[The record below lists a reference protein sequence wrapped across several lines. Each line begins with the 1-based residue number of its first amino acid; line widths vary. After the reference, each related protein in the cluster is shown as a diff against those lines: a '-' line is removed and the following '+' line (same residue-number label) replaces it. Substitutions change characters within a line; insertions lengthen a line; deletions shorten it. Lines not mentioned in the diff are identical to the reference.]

1 MPTEEN
7 RRSRTVE
14 PKAPSW
20 LRAGMRTLDAVL
32 PPLAARL
39 GERLFLTPP
48 RHQAPPREHEALA
61 NAASFHIPFR
71 GRRLRAWRWG
81 GGGEPVLLV
90 HGWGG
95 RGGQLAA
102 FAPALVEAGL
112 PVVAFDGPAHGRSD
126 GRLASAPDFAE
137 AIRAVAA
144 HLGGIRGIVAH
155 SMGALSTVVALRKG
169 LRAEAVV
176 FVGPSLGPR
185 GFLRIFGETVG
196 LSKATQT
203 AVARR
208 LEERF
213 GVDFESYDV
222 RDDCATM
229 TIPLLV
235 VHDRRDTD
243 VGSEQGEAIAGA
255 WPGAELLLTDG
266 LGHRRILRDAEVVRR
281 VAGFL
286 AASLSLPGAGEA
298 GLGRG
303 NGPCAT
309 PGCSRLAC
317 PSWEPV
323 GQLCASCAL
332 AADLFDRS
340 ARQALVL

>member
-1 MPTEEN
+1 MPIEEN
-7 RRSRTVE
+7 RKSRT
-14 PKAPSW
+14 APPRAASW
-20 LRAGMRTLDAVL
+20 RRAGIRALDAVL
-32 PPLAARL
+32 PALAARL

-48 RHQAPPREHEALA
+48 RHPAPPREHEALA
-61 NAASFHIPFR
+61 NAVSFHVPFR
-71 GRRLRAWRWG
+71 GQRLRAWRWG
-81 GGGEPVLLV
+81 GSGEPVLLV

-102 FAPALVEAGL
+102 FTPALLEAGL

-144 HLGGIRGIVAH
+144 HLGGVRAIVAH
-155 SMGALSTVVALRKG
+155 SMGALSTVAALRSG
-169 LRAEAVV
+169 LRSGAVV

-185 GFLRIFGETVG
+185 GFLRIFGETAG

-208 LEERF
+208 LEARF

-222 RDDCATM
+222 REDCATM

-235 VHDRRDTD
+235 VHDRRDAE

-281 VAGFL
+281 VASFL
-286 AASLSLPGAGEA
+286 GANLPRVAEGGGIRQEDAGGGIRDHVGAFAIPGREWMRASK
-298 GLGRG
+298 R
-303 NGPCAT
+303 
-309 PGCSRLAC
+309 
-317 PSWEPV
+317 SWS
-323 GQLCASCAL
+323 GTSTL
-332 AADLFDRS
+332 
-340 ARQALVL
+340 